1 MWNQCSH
8 AKTNAI
14 FDRERKKETP
24 TTTTGE
30 TNIIK
35 NKNRNRFNE
44 NLAISYHVFKSYTIW
59 LTALAGCLIE
69 TVKEWFVFYFC
80 FSSFAFQ
87 AILLH
92 SFRCCSGSRKCFL
105 LLLLLFSSW
114 MSKLCEHFFFRTPY
128 LWIDNVECEIK
139 KNHRKIV
146 LSIDDEQACMWQYLL
161 CKRQPPALFHEYFF
175 IKKYRKHQQQQEQQ
189 QQMKKV
195 RPGSLWCLFV
205 VILTFKICV
214 CWLLIAFLSSF
225 ASFALTGNQ
234 GLSFDTKIRFIRDRD
249 PKLNLHFRK
258 GKENEEFFFSLKWKT
273 QMPTLSLYLPFW
285 Q

>member
-1 MWNQCSH
+1 MKKKTLHECESVLKIITIVSHLMWNQCSH

-139 KNHRKIV
+139 KKSQKNCF
-146 LSIDDEQACMWQYLL
+146 IDRWWESMY
-161 CKRQPPALFHEYFF
+161 
-175 IKKYRKHQQQQEQQ
+175 
-189 QQMKKV
+189 V
-195 RPGSLWCLFV
+195 T
-205 VILTFKICV
+205 ILV
-214 CWLLIAFLSSF
+214 
-225 ASFALTGNQ
+225 
-234 GLSFDTKIRFIRDRD
+234 
-249 PKLNLHFRK
+249 
-258 GKENEEFFFSLKWKT
+258 
-273 QMPTLSLYLPFW
+273 M
-285 Q
+285 